1 MKTAE
6 QMFEELGYVKED
18 IDYYIVYFERR
29 NPQNYI
35 IFRHQKVE
43 FPTENGLGYK
53 IINSRL
59 MKAIYMQMEELEWIE
74 NA

>member
-6 QMFEELGYVKED
+6 QMFEELGYIKED
-18 IDYYIVYFERR
+18 IDDYIVYFEKG
-29 NPQNYI
+29 NPQNFI
-35 IFRHQKVE
+35 IFHHQKVE
-43 FPTENGLGYK
+43 LPTENGLGCK

-59 MKAIYMQMEELEWIE
+59 MKAIYMQMEELGWIE

>member
-1 MKTAE
+1 MKAKR
-6 QMFEELGYVKED
+6 MFEKLGYVKESFD
-18 IDYYIVYFERR
+18 DYIVYFEKG
-29 NPQNYI
+29 NPWNYI
-35 IFRHQKVE
+35 KFIRQKVE

-59 MKAIYMQMEELEWIE
+59 MKAIYVQMGELGWIE